1 MNFLT
6 EMLAKCSGAHIPTLE
21 KCPTQAGKYASVG
34 ITIIFTGIFAAFS
47 GGYAF
52 YKVFNKEVVN
62 SLGETENTFF
72 YGAILM
78 GLLWGFMIFN
88 LDRFIV
94 MSMRKQNEF
103 WRELV
108 TATPRIVLAII
119 ISLVVAK
126 PLEVRLFQDRIT
138 AQISD
143 NELEK
148 REQNRNRI
156 FGITNKPQ
164 IDSLKGSSEL
174 NISEIRTQL
183 QQDCPR
189 QECNDAYNAQNAELE
204 KFYTIKEQVQTLIND
219 ADRNIQFINNS
230 DKYKIIA
237 IVDGVQKKELTTEG
251 RNLLAR
257 YRGVFNTN
265 IQKRKTQYAKYQSA
279 LSTYNAL
286 NKRYKENKKE
296 ELAEAENKDKGI
308 AARKAEADS
317 LAAVLVK
324 KSGDATTIAYTN
336 NFITQIEALGDLTKW
351 RYDKL
356 DENGSIIE
364 GVNNTMWYMN
374 LAIILLFIV
383 IETAPVFVKLIS
395 NKGQY
400 DIALEADD
408 TKKEAEFIHEANID
422 ISIAEQKSQLKLQA
436 LMNNQQAQ
444 LGMLQTAI
452 QSWQNQKTRDL
463 NNGTLSD
470 AEYKK
475 IIQEILEFD
484 ILTNRNFGNPKPNK
498 NNMVIQLINNVL
510 RRKTTGH
517 NNVQNGNTP

>member
-6 EMLAKCSGAHIPTLE
+6 EILAKCGGAHIPTLE

-62 SLGETENTFF
+62 SLGQTENTFF

-126 PLEVRLFQDRIT
+126 PLEVRLFQDRIA

-148 REQNRNRI
+148 REQNQSRI

-174 NISEIRTQL
+174 AISEIRTQL
-183 QQDCPR
+183 QQDCPT
-189 QECNDAYNAQNAELE
+189 QDCIDAYNVQKAELE
-204 KFYTIKEQVQTLIND
+204 RFYTIKEQVQPLIND

-230 DKYKIIA
+230 DKYKIIT

-257 YRGVFNTN
+257 YRGIFETN
-265 IQKRKTQYAKYQSA
+265 IQKRKTQWSKYQAA
-279 LSTYNAL
+279 LSTYNTL
-286 NKRYKENKKE
+286 NKRYKENKRE
-296 ELAEAENKDKGI
+296 ELAEAEIKDKDM
-308 AARKAEADS
+308 AAKKAEADS
-317 LAAVLVK
+317 LAAVLEK
-324 KSGDATTIAYTN
+324 KSGDATNIAYTN

-356 DENGSIIE
+356 DENGNVIE
-364 GVNNTMWYMN
+364 EANNTMWYMN

-408 TKKEAEFIHEANID
+408 TKKEAEFIHEANTD
-422 ISIAEQKSQLKLQA
+422 IAIAEQKSQLQLQA

-452 QSWQNQKTRDL
+452 QFWQNQKTQEL
-463 NNGTLSD
+463 NNGTLND
-470 AEYKK
+470 EQYKK
-475 IIQEILEFD
+475 IIKEILEFD
-484 ILTNRNFGNPKPNK
+484 ILSNKSFGQSKPKKSSIIIRIFNK
-498 NNMVIQLINNVL
+498 VL
-510 RRKTTGH
+510 RRSNTRH

>member
-1 MNFLT
+1 MNFLSKI
-6 EMLAKCSGAHIPTLE
+6 LAICGGAYIPTLE
-21 KCPTQAGKYASVG
+21 KCPSQAGKYASVG

-52 YKVFNKEVVN
+52 YKVFNKEVVD
-62 SLGETENTFF
+62 SLGQTENTFF

-78 GLLWGFMIFN
+78 GILWGFMIFN

-103 WRELV
+103 WRELA
-108 TATPRIVLAII
+108 TAIPRIILAII

-126 PLEVRLFQDRIT
+126 PLEVRLFQDRIE

-156 FGITNKPQ
+156 YGITNKVE
-164 IDSLKGSSEL
+164 IDSLKGSSESTIA
-174 NISEIRTQL
+174 NIKVQL
-183 QQDCPR
+183 K
-189 QECNDAYNAQNAELE
+189 QECPTEECKNAYDAQKAELE
-204 KFYTIKEQVQTLIND
+204 RFYDVRSQVQPLIND
-219 ADRNIQFINNS
+219 ADKNIQFINNS
-230 DKYKIIA
+230 DKYKIA
-237 IVDGVQKKELTTEG
+237 TIVDGSERKELTPEG
-251 RNLLAR
+251 RRLLNQ
-257 YRGVFNTN
+257 YRGIFDTN
-265 IQKRKTQYAKYQSA
+265 IQKRKAQWEKYQSK
-279 LSTYNAL
+279 LNTYNLL
-286 NKRYKENKKE
+286 NARYKESKKE
-296 ELAEAENKDKGI
+296 ELATAQEKDKVI
-308 AARKAEADS
+308 SEKQTEADKLTAELEVKS
-317 LAAVLVK
+317 SDAVN
-324 KSGDATTIAYTN
+324 IAYTN

-351 RYDKL
+351 RYDEL
-356 DENGSIIE
+356 DENGNVVE
-364 GVNNTMWYMN
+364 EENNTMWYMN

-408 TKKEAEFIHEANID
+408 TKKEAEFIHDANTD
-422 ISIAEQKSQLKLQA
+422 IAIAEQKSQLQLQA

-452 QSWQNQKTRDL
+452 QSWQNQKTQEL
-463 NNGTLSD
+463 NNGSLSD
-470 AEYKK
+470 SEYKS

-484 ILTNRNFGNPKPNK
+484 ILSNKNFGQSKPQKTSIIKRILNTVFRKK
-498 NNMVIQLINNVL
+498 N
-510 RRKTTGH
+510 TGH

>member
-6 EMLAKCSGAHIPTLE
+6 EILAKCGGAHIPTLE
-21 KCPTQAGKYASVG
+21 ECPTQAGKYASVG

-62 SLGETENTFF
+62 SLGQTENTFF
-72 YGAILM
+72 YGAIIM

-103 WRELV
+103 WRELL
-108 TATPRIVLAII
+108 TATPRIILAII

-126 PLEVRLFQDRIT
+126 PLEVRLFQDRIE

-156 FGITNKPQ
+156 IGITNKVE
-164 IDSLKGSSEL
+164 IDSLKGSSESTIADL
-174 NISEIRTQL
+174 KVQL
-183 QQDCPR
+183 K
-189 QECNDAYNAQNAELE
+189 QECPTEECKNAYAVQKAELE
-204 KFYTIKEQVQTLIND
+204 RFYDVRSQVQPLIND
-219 ADRNIQFINNS
+219 ADKNIQFIKNS
-230 DKYKIIA
+230 DKYKITT
-237 IVDGVQKKELTTEG
+237 IVDRVERKELTPEG
-251 RNLLAR
+251 RRLLNQ
-257 YRGVFNTN
+257 YKGIFDTN
-265 IQKRKTQYAKYQSA
+265 IQKRKAQWAKYQSK
-279 LSTYNAL
+279 LNTYNTL
-286 NKRYKENKKE
+286 NARYKKSKKE
-296 ELAEAENKDKGI
+296 ELA
-308 AARKAEADS
+308 AAKEKYKEISEKKTEADK
-317 LAAVLVK
+317 LTVELEK
-324 KSGDATTIAYTN
+324 KSSDAANIAYTN

-351 RYDKL
+351 RYDEF
-356 DENGSIIE
+356 DDNGNVVE
-364 GVNNTMWYMN
+364 EANNTMWYMN
-374 LAIILLFIV
+374 LAIIILFIV

-408 TKKEAEFIHEANID
+408 TKKEAEFTHDANTD
-422 ISIAEQKSQLKLQA
+422 IAIAEQKSQLQLQA

-444 LGMLQTAI
+444 LGMLQVAI
-452 QSWQNQKTRDL
+452 QSWQNQKTQEL
-463 NNGTLSD
+463 NNGSLSD
-470 AEYKK
+470 SEYKS

-484 ILTNRNFGNPKPNK
+484 ILSNKSFGQSKPKKTSMIKRILNK
-498 NNMVIQLINNVL
+498 VL
-510 RRKTTGH
+510 RRKNTGY
-517 NNVQNGNTP
+517 NI